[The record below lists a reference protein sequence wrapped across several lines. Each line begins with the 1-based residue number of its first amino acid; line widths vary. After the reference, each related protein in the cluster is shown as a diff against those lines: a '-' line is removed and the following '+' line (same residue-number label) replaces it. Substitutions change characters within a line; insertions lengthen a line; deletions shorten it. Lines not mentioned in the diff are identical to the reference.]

1 MSLLKRL
8 SITLF
13 SRLDDVVADIENH
26 DAIIEAAI
34 DEQSKKIAAAK
45 VQLNHLKRRQ
55 TNIAERL
62 AQLQLSQ
69 NRWQSRAEREAN
81 QNEAKALE
89 CLQRRNETQRQINE
103 LESSRQEYRLAA
115 EKLVKD
121 IKRSETDLREVK
133 QKRELLRARQSS
145 STMLKNTDYTHHSN
159 LKQMEKTF
167 ERWEANLCEDEI
179 LHSPEPTIDSLEQ
192 NYVDQEQ
199 RAQLMSE
206 LEQLKASQ
214 NQTEQRDE

>member
-45 VQLNHLKRRQ
+45 VQLNHLARRQ
-55 TNIAERL
+55 TSISEQL
-62 AQLQLSQ
+62 AQLQLNQS
-69 NRWQSRAEREAN
+69 RWQSRAEREAN

-89 CLQRRNETQRQINE
+89 CLQRRNEAQRQISE
-103 LESSRQEYRLAA
+103 LKSSRQEYRIAA
-115 EKLVKD
+115 EKLAKD
-121 IKRSETDLREVK
+121 IKRSEIDLHEVK

-179 LHSPEPTIDSLEQ
+179 FHSADPVIDPLEQ
-192 NYVDQEQ
+192 NYVNEEQ
-199 RAQLMSE
+199 HAQLMSE
-206 LEQLKASQ
+206 LEQIKEAQS
-214 NQTEQRDE
+214 QTEQQDE